1 MSQQGQQGKLV
12 KKTQNIQNILSK
24 KGKTS
29 KFDILI
35 IQLIPGRGRKKAKG
49 AKLVYTQIQQ
59 QFNREIKLINY
70 NRLNKCTTIFWL
82 DYFFRF
88 LVKSTIFGIGTLNYF
103 IYCINSCFFDI
114 QFCSTKID
122 NIDNIE
128 LTGC

>member
-70 NRLNKCTTIFWL
+70 NRLNKCTIF
-82 DYFFRF
+82 
-88 LVKSTIFGIGTLNYF
+88 
-103 IYCINSCFFDI
+103 
-114 QFCSTKID
+114 
-122 NIDNIE
+122 
-128 LTGC
+128 